1 MASRSTLNVS
11 LTPDLSEFVK
21 ERVGH
26 GRYPSASEM
35 VREGLRLL
43 EEKEA
48 TREAVLEDLRRKIAV
63 GMAQAERGELLDG
76 DQVFDELEARSRR
89 PEEHTARAPE
99 DVEQCFIE

>member
-1 MASRSTLNVS
+1 MASKSTLNVS
-11 LTPDLSEFVK
+11 LTPDLTRFVR
-21 ERVGH
+21 ERLGR

-63 GMAQAERGELLDG
+63 GMEQAKRGELLDG
-76 DQVFDELEARSRR
+76 DEVFDALESRSRR
-89 PEEHTARAPE
+89 RRAKRA
-99 DVEQCFIE
+99 